1 MKKHTL
7 DISHGF
13 LSRFKYLCIIA
24 LLIATVLYASSNNWF
39 RRKESFSTGLLL
51 EGRDPYAFS
60 DALTMLSVSPPSDS
74 LSNNE
79 LLFPQLKELILKG
92 DMPEDQNS
100 KSHEILCQFNH
111 LNEDEYQQL
120 SQIAQQASSN
130 IGRVLKGKHSQAYRS
145 FISGNQDYERGRFTR
160 ASLKYCK
167 ALQLNPMYFD
177 ARNNLALAQIHLNQ
191 NIPAIFHLIVLNNH
205 QPNYA
210 GAEINLSVALTR
222 IGLLAE
228 ASKIAAGLS
237 SKHSNIPMIQ
247 YNHAWFETAK
257 GDNSAAKSLLDSA
270 LKILPYFTRANH
282 LYVLNELEMGI
293 KSSIQHSMYLPDVD
307 RSRIEIMGIRQAVT
321 LEDIEFQDES
331 QTLETFSTGHEFIV
345 SDVNNDQI
353 GIYWPGDPQK
363 HRGWIDQSKCQFH
376 GLKTEYEGGQFSDY
390 IGIWGERWGKVRRES
405 SIKIAL
411 YQDRPYIQMKDKANV
426 FDIVYENDILSFLKS
441 YPSSKTAY
449 IYKIRKTSFRTM
461 TLTVTRLPDGQVF
474 SGKLFR

>member
-1 MKKHTL
+1 M
-7 DISHGF
+7 F
-13 LSRFKYLCIIA
+13 WR
-24 LLIATVLYASSNNWF
+24 N
-39 RRKESFSTGLLL
+39 ESFSTGIFL
-51 EGRDPYAFS
+51 EGRDPHAFS
-60 DALTMLSVSPPSDS
+60 DALTMLSVSPTSDS

-92 DMPEDQNS
+92 DMPEDQDS
-100 KSHEILCQFNH
+100 KSYKILCQFNH

-120 SQIAQQASSN
+120 SQIAHQASSN
-130 IGRVLKGKHSQAYRS
+130 IGRVLKGKHRQAYRS
-145 FISGNQDYERGRFTR
+145 FMSGNQDYERGHFTR
-160 ASLKYCK
+160 ASLRYCR

-191 NIPAIFHLIVLNNH
+191 NIPAIFHLIMLNNL

-222 IGLLAE
+222 IGFLEE

-237 SKHSNIPMIQ
+237 SKDIPMIQ
-247 YNHAWFETAK
+247 YNQAWFETTK

-270 LKILPYFTRANH
+270 LKILPYFTNANH

-293 KSSIQHSMYLPDVD
+293 KSSIQHSMHIPNVD
-307 RSRIEIMGIRQAVT
+307 RSRIEILDIKQAIT

-353 GIYWPGDPQK
+353 GIYWPGNPQK

-376 GLKTEYEGGQFSDY
+376 GLRTDYQGGQFSDY
-390 IGIWGERWGKVRRES
+390 IGIWGERWGKVRRVN

-411 YQDRPYIQMKDKANV
+411 FQDRPHIQMKDNANV
-426 FDIVYENDILSFLKS
+426 SDIVYENDILSFLKS

-461 TLTVTRLPDGQVF
+461 TLTVTRLPDGRVF
-474 SGKLFR
+474 PGELFR